1 MLHSVYGR
9 EFQFV
14 VELFLQLIVQLV
26 FKLFLQ
32 QLFLQLFIE
41 FVVEQLQ
48 QLFIE
53 FVLQLVFFEQF
64 QLLVQQFEFVFWRFD
79 RGAVQCLQL
88 AEVHA

>member
-14 VELFLQLIVQLV
+14 VELFLQLV

-32 QLFLQLFIE
+32 QLFLQLFFE
-41 FVVEQLQ
+41 FVVEQFQ